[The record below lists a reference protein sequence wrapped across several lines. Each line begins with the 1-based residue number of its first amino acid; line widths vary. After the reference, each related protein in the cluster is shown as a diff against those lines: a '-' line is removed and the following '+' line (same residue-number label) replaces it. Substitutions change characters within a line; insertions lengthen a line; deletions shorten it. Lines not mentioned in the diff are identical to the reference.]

1 MPPLT
6 AEQIAYI
13 ERRRRQAQYWPWMAL
28 PLTLV
33 LGGLYLWLWV
43 NVPLFLNPQALV
55 DGVRSGSVDLTGLT
69 MLAALGTLAFLGCGL
84 LVLGIIL
91 LTSASLWNERRLI
104 AYLDQAG
111 LSATTPT
118 VNEARQKAEGDEDE
132 AP

>member
-55 DGVRSGSVDLTGLT
+55 DGVRSGNVDLSELT
-69 MLAALGTLAFLGCGL
+69 MLAALGNLAYLGCGL
-84 LVLGIIL
+84 LVLVIVL

-111 LSATTPT
+111 LSATTPM
-118 VNEARQKAEGDEDE
+118 VNEALQAAEE
-132 AP
+132 AEVKLP